1 MRFAGTRR
9 GELEARLPPGT
20 MQFMIKCRWAW
31 VALAMFAGVFAYAIF
46 INA

>member
-1 MRFAGTRR
+1 MPGGTGAG
-9 GELEARLPPGT
+9 APSKDDVI
-20 MQFMIKCRWAW
+20 MIKSRWGW